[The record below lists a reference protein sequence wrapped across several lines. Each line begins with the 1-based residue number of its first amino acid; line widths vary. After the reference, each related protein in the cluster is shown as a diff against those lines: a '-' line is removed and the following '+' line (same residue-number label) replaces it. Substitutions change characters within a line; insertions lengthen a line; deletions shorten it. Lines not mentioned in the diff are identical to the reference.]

1 MLEKASKGQN
11 GWEGLMERRSL
22 VEVVV
27 ISHDGLL
34 VVEVVE
40 VVEIDRLAEL
50 GYKGLNN

>member
-1 MLEKASKGQN
+1 MG
-11 GWEGLMERRSL
+11 RRSL

-40 VVEIDRLAEL
+40 IDKLAEL
-50 GYKGLNN
+50 GYKGLNNIDSIAVGVCSNRLK

>member
-1 MLEKASKGQN
+1 MLEKASRGLN
-11 GWEGLMERRSL
+11 GWEGLMGRRSL

-40 VVEIDRLAEL
+40 IDRLAEL
-50 GYKGLNN
+50 GYKGLNT